1 MRNTFTLSPCRI
13 GWLCRLLCA
22 AFVVMATTG
31 YGGTAR
37 PSLSSGALL
46 NRVFSTADKPVKGTI
61 RDENGGTLAGVSV
74 VEKGTTNGTITDQ
87 DGKFS
92 LTVQGE
98 GAVLSVSFIGFV
110 PKEITV
116 GNQSTIDLVMSQ
128 DIKQLSEVV
137 VTALGVKRE
146 EKSLGYSVQKVS
158 GAAIQTVKGTNL
170 ATSLTGKISG
180 LWVKNST
187 EFNEAPTLDLRG
199 ETPLLVI
206 DGVPYVNIS
215 LKNLN
220 QDDIE
225 SIDVLKGPTAAALY
239 GSRGGSGAVIV
250 TTKRGAA
257 GKGLSVTVNS
267 NNMFNAGF
275 LMLPKVQH
283 SYSAGLGSAYS
294 PTDYIWGAKLDNGTM
309 ANQWNPITKQMEV
322 SELRSVGKNN
332 FRDFLVPGLISNNN
346 VSITQ
351 TGENGSF
358 RVSMSHI
365 YNKGQYPNL
374 KSNTTSFNVSGEM
387 KVGEKFRL
395 NSQVGY
401 NRITAPQVAGSGYD
415 AQGYIYNILIWMG
428 PEYDL
433 SLYKNN
439 YWITPD
445 VKQNW
450 HYNAW
455 YDNPYM
461 MAYEKLNGIEENK
474 MNASFTATLDL
485 FEGAK
490 ILVRPGFDLYQN
502 NETHR
507 NPPGILSTRG
517 WDASG
522 LYSIAKRNG
531 YSFNGDAF
539 FTYNKTF
546 GKLGIDAL
554 AGGTIFKY
562 DNNYLYSA
570 TRSGLLIP
578 GYYSLN
584 NSVERPDV
592 SVVDPNTAATN
603 PRFRKQV
610 NSLLGKISLAYN
622 NTFFLDV
629 TGRNDWSSSMPAKT
643 NSYFYP
649 SVGASVVVSEFFQSL
664 PDWLDFWKVRGSW
677 TLAKSDLGV
686 YATNNTY
693 STSTGVWSG
702 LNSAAYPGTII
713 NATDVVAETNRTW
726 EIGTAAYFLKKRF
739 KLDIAYFNKY
749 NYNIQ
754 TSAAISQASGFN
766 NTLINIDQTYVRK
779 GMEVSL
785 DANILKK
792 GDWQWDATANWSYNH
807 RYFKAL
813 DPQYSAKNNWTK
825 AGGRTDTYTGATWL
839 RDPQGNLI
847 HQANGLT
854 QASTYSSLYGYTDP
868 KFIWGL
874 ANTVRYKR
882 FTLSAAFDGRIGG
895 FLNNYT
901 SYKMWDT
908 GAHPDSDNEWRYDEV
923 VNKNKSFVG
932 KGVVVTSGS
941 ATYDNMGNITSDTRE
956 YAPNTTKVSYET
968 YARRYGDGTRG
979 VTNATFFKL
988 RELSIGYSL
997 PPSFAKYVGAKSA
1010 SISFT
1015 GQNVWMW
1022 TKDFRFADPDKA
1034 NDTQL
1039 TSPSVRYVGGNI
1051 QLTF

>member
-474 MNASFTATLDL
+474 MNASFTATL
-485 FEGAK
+485 
-490 ILVRPGFDLYQN
+490 
-502 NETHR
+502 
-507 NPPGILSTRG
+507 
-517 WDASG
+517 
-522 LYSIAKRNG
+522 
-531 YSFNGDAF
+531 
-539 FTYNKTF
+539 
-546 GKLGIDAL
+546 
-554 AGGTIFKY
+554 
-562 DNNYLYSA
+562 
-570 TRSGLLIP
+570 
-578 GYYSLN
+578 
-584 NSVERPDV
+584 
-592 SVVDPNTAATN
+592 
-603 PRFRKQV
+603 
-610 NSLLGKISLAYN
+610 
-622 NTFFLDV
+622 
-629 TGRNDWSSSMPAKT
+629 
-643 NSYFYP
+643 
-649 SVGASVVVSEFFQSL
+649 
-664 PDWLDFWKVRGSW
+664 
-677 TLAKSDLGV
+677 
-686 YATNNTY
+686 
-693 STSTGVWSG
+693 
-702 LNSAAYPGTII
+702 
-713 NATDVVAETNRTW
+713 
-726 EIGTAAYFLKKRF
+726 
-739 KLDIAYFNKY
+739 
-749 NYNIQ
+749 
-754 TSAAISQASGFN
+754 
-766 NTLINIDQTYVRK
+766 
-779 GMEVSL
+779 
-785 DANILKK
+785 
-792 GDWQWDATANWSYNH
+792 
-807 RYFKAL
+807 
-813 DPQYSAKNNWTK
+813 
-825 AGGRTDTYTGATWL
+825 
-839 RDPQGNLI
+839 
-847 HQANGLT
+847 
-854 QASTYSSLYGYTDP
+854 
-868 KFIWGL
+868 
-874 ANTVRYKR
+874 
-882 FTLSAAFDGRIGG
+882 
-895 FLNNYT
+895 
-901 SYKMWDT
+901 
-908 GAHPDSDNEWRYDEV
+908 
-923 VNKNKSFVG
+923 
-932 KGVVVTSGS
+932 
-941 ATYDNMGNITSDTRE
+941 
-956 YAPNTTKVSYET
+956 
-968 YARRYGDGTRG
+968 
-979 VTNATFFKL
+979 
-988 RELSIGYSL
+988 
-997 PPSFAKYVGAKSA
+997 
-1010 SISFT
+1010 
-1015 GQNVWMW
+1015 
-1022 TKDFRFADPDKA
+1022 
-1034 NDTQL
+1034 
-1039 TSPSVRYVGGNI
+1039 
-1051 QLTF
+1051 

>member
-1 MRNTFTLSPCRI
+1 MKKISTLFGIIFLIIPMLSFAQGQIKGVVKDDKGVGLPGVNI
-13 GWLCRLLCA
+13 LLKA
-22 AFVVMATTG
+22 
-31 YGGTAR
+31 
-37 PSLSSGALL
+37 S
-46 NRVFSTADKPVKGTI
+46 
-61 RDENGGTLAGVSV
+61 
-74 VEKGTTNGTITDQ
+74 TNGTITDT
-87 DGKFS
+87 DGKYS
-92 LTVQGE
+92 LTAPSDGTLVF
-98 GAVLSVSFIGFV
+98 SFIGYAPQEV
-110 PKEITV
+110 KIDGRTQIDISLKEDD
-116 GNQSTIDLVMSQ
+116 QKLD
-128 DIKQLSEVV
+128 EVI

-158 GAAIQTVKGTNL
+158 GASIQTVKGVNL
-170 ATSLTGKISG
+170 ATSLTGKVSG

-187 EFNEAPTLDLRG
+187 EFNEAPSMLLRG

-206 DGVPYVNIS
+206 DGVPYANIS

-250 TTKRGAA
+250 TTKRGGK
-257 GKGLSVTVNS
+257 GKGLSISVNS

-275 LMLPKVQH
+275 LMLPENQH
-283 SYSAGLGSAYS
+283 SYSAGLGSTYS
-294 PTDYIWGAKLDNGTM
+294 PTDYVWGGKLDNGTM
-309 ANQWNPITKQMEV
+309 ANQWNPITKKMEV
-322 SELRSVGKNN
+322 SELLSVGKNN
-332 FRDFLVPGLISNNN
+332 FNDFLVPGVISNNN
-346 VSITQ
+346 VSIAQ

-358 RVSMSHI
+358 RVSASHT

-374 KSNTTSFNVSGEM
+374 KSNNTSFNVSGEM
-387 KVGEKFRL
+387 KLGNKFTL
-395 NSQVGY
+395 ASQVGY
-401 NRITAPQVAGSGYD
+401 NRLTAPQVAGSGYD
-415 AQGYIYNILIWMG
+415 AQGYIYNIIMWMG
-428 PEYDL
+428 PEYNL
-433 SLYKNN
+433 ASYKDN
-439 YWITPD
+439 YWLTPN

-450 HYNAW
+450 LYNAW

-502 NETHR
+502 NETRR

-539 FTYNKTF
+539 MTYNKTI

-554 AGGTIFKY
+554 AGGTIYKF
-562 DNNYLYSA
+562 DNNYLYSS
-570 TRSGLLIP
+570 TRSGLIIP

-584 NSVERPDV
+584 NSVERPNV
-592 SVVDPNTAATN
+592 SVVDPVFGVSN
-603 PRFRKQV
+603 PRKQV
-610 NSLLGKISLAYN
+610 NSLLGKLSLAYDN
-622 NTFFLDV
+622 IFFLDV
-629 TGRNDWSSSMPAKT
+629 TGRNDWSSTMPSNT

-649 SVGASVVVSEFFQSL
+649 SAGASVVVSEFFNTL
-664 PDWLDFWKVRGSW
+664 PSWLDFWKVRGSW

-693 STSTGVWSG
+693 STAIGVWNG
-702 LNSAAYPGTII
+702 LNTASYPGTII
-713 NATDVVAETNRTW
+713 DATNVIAETNRTW
-726 EIGTAAYFLKKRF
+726 EIGTAAYFFKKRF
-739 KLDIAYFNKY
+739 KLDVAYFNKY

-766 NTLINIDQTYVRK
+766 STLINIDQTYVRK
-779 GMEVSL
+779 GMEISL
-785 DANILKK
+785 DATVLRQ

-807 RYFKAL
+807 RYFKSL
-813 DPQYSAKNNWTK
+813 DPKFSAKNNWTK
-825 AGGRTDTYTGATWL
+825 EGGRTDTYTGATWL

-854 QASTYSSLYGYTDP
+854 QASSYNSLYGYNDP

-874 ANTVRYKR
+874 SNTVRYKQ
-882 FTLSAAFDGRIGG
+882 FTFNAAFDGRIGG
-895 FLNNYT
+895 LLYNYS

-908 GAHPDSDNEWRYDEV
+908 GSHPDSDNNWRYDEV
-923 VNKNKSFVG
+923 VKKDKSYVG
-932 KGVVVTSGS
+932 QGVVVTSGTV
-941 ATYDNMGNITSDTRE
+941 AFDNFGNITSDTRV
-956 YAPNTTKVSYET
+956 YGPNTTKVSYET

-988 RELSIGYSL
+988 RELSLGYTL
-997 PPSFAKYVGAKSA
+997 PVSVAKFIGAKSA
-1010 SISFT
+1010 SVSFT

-1034 NDTQL
+1034 NDSQL